1 MNPKCVV
8 VACASFK
15 GTLSSRSAGQAIARG
30 LERAGIPSRVVAL
43 ADGGEGLVEALVPQI
58 PGAYFVE
65 TTVRGPLLDPVVAR
79 FGVAPPLDEATV
91 IVEMAAGSGLSLV
104 EESKRDPKR
113 TTTLGVGDQVRAA
126 VELPDLRVKRMLVG
140 IGGSATNDGGAGM
153 ARALGARFLDKHG
166 RELPLG
172 GAALEQLAG
181 VDVSGLDKRLDA
193 VEWTVACDVTNP
205 LCGPNG
211 ASFVY
216 GPQKGAT
223 AEDVRLLD
231 AALGHYAD
239 VLERDLHVHVHDV
252 AGAGAA
258 GGLGAGLLAFC
269 KAKLVSGIDVVL
281 DTLRFDDLLAD
292 AALVITGEGRI
303 DGQTLQGKA
312 PLGVARR
319 AARENV
325 PCVAIG
331 GDVDDAAAEQLRE
344 HFQCLESLREFAGS
358 IEYAKANAAAVL
370 EELAYVRGR
379 EAAPAAQPGTWFAVP
394 NSLSQST
401 RTPP

>member
-1 MNPKCVV
+1 MNHQWVL

-15 GTLSSRSAGQAIARG
+15 GTLSSRSAGQSIARG
-30 LERAGIPSRVVAL
+30 LEQAGIPSRVVAL

-65 TTVRGPLLDPVVAR
+65 TAVRGPLLDPVVAR
-79 FGVAPPLDEATV
+79 FGVAPPLDAAAV
-91 IVEMAAGSGLSLV
+91 ILEMAAGSGLSLV
-104 EESKRDPKR
+104 EESRRDPKR
-113 TTTLGVGDQVRAA
+113 TTTLGVGDQIRAA
-126 VELPDLRVKRMLVG
+126 LELPHIRVKRILVG

-166 RELPLG
+166 RELPYG
-172 GAALEQLAG
+172 GAALAHLER
-181 VDVSGLDKRLDA
+181 VDVSGLDKRLGA

-231 AALGHYAD
+231 DALGHYAD
-239 VLERDLHVHVHDV
+239 VLERDLGAHVRDAV
-252 AGAGAA
+252 GAGAA
-258 GGLGAGLLAFC
+258 GGLGAGLVAFC
-269 KAKLVSGIDVVL
+269 NAKLVSGIDVVL
-281 DTLRFDDLLAD
+281 DTLRFDDLLDD

-319 AARENV
+319 AARKNV

-331 GDVDDAAAEQLRE
+331 GTVDDDVMAELRQ
-344 HFQCLESLREFAGS
+344 HFQGIESLRDFAGS
-358 IEYAKANAAAVL
+358 IEQAKANAAAVL

-379 EAAPAAQPGTWFAVP
+379 GAWQMH
-394 NSLSQST
+394 QT
-401 RTPP
+401 RIG